1 VSFPLLFLLVFSFF
15 FFSLFFLFPASGV
28 KDRAEF
34 VQSQELIGRGHLR
47 YMDAEKE

>member
-1 VSFPLLFLLVFSFF
+1 LFLAFSF
-15 FFSLFFLFPASGV
+15 SLFFFLFPASGV